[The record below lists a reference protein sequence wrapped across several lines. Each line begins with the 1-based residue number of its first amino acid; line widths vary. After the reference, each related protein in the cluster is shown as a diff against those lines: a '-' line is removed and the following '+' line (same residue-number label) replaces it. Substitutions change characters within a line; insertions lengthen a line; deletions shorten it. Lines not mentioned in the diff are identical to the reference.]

1 MNAPLHGLRVLDL
14 SRILAG
20 PFAGQ
25 VLADLGADVIKVE
38 RPDGGDDTRS
48 WGPPFLDN
56 GDAAYFLAANRGK
69 RSIRA
74 DIASSEGQALIKA
87 LAARSDIVLENF
99 KAGSLAR
106 YGLDYAGLKAVR
118 PDIIYC
124 SITGFGQTGPRAH
137 QAAYDFMIQ
146 AMGGLMS
153 VTGEADDRPGGGPQ
167 KVGLP
172 MVDMLTGLYATTAIL
187 AALNRRQAT
196 GRGDHIDLALFD
208 VMTASLLNQGMNH
221 LVGGLTPTRRG
232 NRHPNIQPQDVFP
245 AADGTFLVLAV
256 GNDGQFAKLCR
267 VLGVPE
273 LAADARFAAN
283 AGRVGQYHALRPLLI
298 EALARQ
304 PAAAWGPLLDAA
316 GVPSAPINSVPDVL
330 ADRQTEHRGMVME
343 LTHPIA
349 GQLKMLANPIR
360 FEDTTL
366 AYDRPPPL
374 LGEHD
379 AAVRAEIAHDKSGTE
394 ELGKKG
400 KGV

>member
-1 MNAPLHGLRVLDL
+1 MPGPLDTLRVLDL

-25 VLADLGADVIKVE
+25 ILADLGADVIKVE

-48 WGPPFLDN
+48 WGPPFLAN

-69 RSIRA
+69 RSIRI
-74 DIASSEGQALIKA
+74 DITTDEGQQLVKA
-87 LAARSDIVLENF
+87 LAARSDIVLENY
-99 KAGSLAR
+99 KAGGLAK

-124 SITGFGQTGPRAH
+124 SITGFGQTGPRSR

-153 VTGEADDRPGGGPQ
+153 VTGEADDQPGGGPQ

-187 AALNRRQAT
+187 AALHRRAAT
-196 GRGDHIDLALFD
+196 GSGEHIDLALFD

-221 LVGGLTPTRRG
+221 LVGGSTPVRRG

-245 AADGTFLVLAV
+245 AGGGSYLVLAV
-256 GNDGQFAKLCR
+256 GNDGQFARLC
-267 VLGVPE
+267 GVIGRPE
-273 LAADARFAAN
+273 IARDPRFATN
-283 AGRVGQYHALRPLLI
+283 AGRVNDYPALRPLLI
-298 EALARQ
+298 DALAART
-304 PAAAWGPLLDAA
+304 AAEWGPLLDAA
-316 GVPSAPINSVPDVL
+316 GVPAAPINTVPEVL
-330 ADRQTEHRGMVME
+330 ADPQVAHRGMVIEMD
-343 LTHPIA
+343 HPVA
-349 GQLKMLANPIR
+349 GTLPMLANPIR
-360 FEDTTL
+360 FASATL
-366 AYDRPPPL
+366 AYQRPPPL

-379 AAVRAEIAHDKSGTE
+379 AAIRREIATNIRSGAD
-394 ELGKKG
+394 
-400 KGV
+400 